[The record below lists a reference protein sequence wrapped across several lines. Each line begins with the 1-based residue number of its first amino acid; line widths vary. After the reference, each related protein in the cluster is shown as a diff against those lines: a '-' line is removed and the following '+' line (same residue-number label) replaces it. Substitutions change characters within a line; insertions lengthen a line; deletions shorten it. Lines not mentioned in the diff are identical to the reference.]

1 MLRRI
6 KDGLQRAG
14 GSLAY
19 REFRL
24 FYVAV
29 VSASMGNQ
37 IQRIV
42 DLWVVYEMTGS
53 TAYLALTGLARGVPI
68 IVFSLAGGLI
78 ADRVDRKSFIM
89 VMQLGSAAAN
99 LLLAALIATG
109 TVRLWHILLISMVSS
124 SFVAISAPART
135 AITPALV
142 PRNLLVNA
150 FAFTGT
156 AWKLAQIIGPALA
169 GPMIAVAGSGVTYG
183 FNGCVYLVS
192 AGVLL
197 FMSYRSTP
205 AAAGQSA
212 LKSLVEA
219 LSFVKR
225 ESVIAVLVSMDVVA
239 VFFGAYRILLP
250 VLAVDLGMGATGF
263 GLFSSAP
270 AVGAIL
276 GAAAIMAWGDMRYKG
291 LVVAGGILG
300 YAACLAG
307 LALSPWFLATLAVA
321 TLLGVFDAVQ
331 TIPRNA
337 VIQLVTPDA
346 LRGRVSS
353 FTRMLSVGMPG
364 LGEAQMGAV
373 AAVLGP
379 PATLLLAAVVCAGA
393 TLGMLGW
400 RRDLRGPDLGNS
412 SQLDSAPAG
421 Q

>member
-1 MLRRI
+1 MIRRT
-6 KDGLQRAG
+6 KDTLQRAG
-14 GSLAY
+14 GSFAY

-42 DLWVVYEMTGS
+42 DLWVVYELTGS
-53 TAYLALTGLARGVPI
+53 TAYLALTGLARGIPI
-68 IVFSLAGGLI
+68 IVFSLGGGLI
-78 ADRVDRKSFIM
+78 ADRVDRKNFIL

-99 LLLAALIATG
+99 LLLAAVIVAG
-109 TVRLWHILLISMVSS
+109 AVQLWHILLISMVSS

-150 FAFTGT
+150 FAFTST
-156 AWKLAQIIGPALA
+156 AWKLAQIIGPAMA
-169 GPMIAVAGSGVTYG
+169 GPMIAFAGSGVTYA

-192 AGVLL
+192 AAVLL
-197 FMSYRSTP
+197 FMSYRSAP
-205 AAAGQSA
+205 ATGGQSA
-212 LKSLVEA
+212 LRSLVEA

-239 VFFGAYRILLP
+239 VFFGAYRVLLP
-250 VLAVDLGMGATGF
+250 VIAVDLGMGAAGF

-270 AVGAIL
+270 AAGAIL
-276 GAAAIMAWGDMRYKG
+276 GAAAIMACGDVRYKG

-307 LALSPWFLATLAVA
+307 LALSPWFLLSLAMVA
-321 TLLGVFDAVQ
+321 LLGVFDAVQ

-337 VIQLVTPDA
+337 VIQLVTPDP

-379 PATLLLAAVVCAGA
+379 ASTLLVAAFVCTGA

-400 RRDLRGPDLGNS
+400 RRDLWAADV
-412 SQLDSAPAG
+412 
-421 Q
+421 